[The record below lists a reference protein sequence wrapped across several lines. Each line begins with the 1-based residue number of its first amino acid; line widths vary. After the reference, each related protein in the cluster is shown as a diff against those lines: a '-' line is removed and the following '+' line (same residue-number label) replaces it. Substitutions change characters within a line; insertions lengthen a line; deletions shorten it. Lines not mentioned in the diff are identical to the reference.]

1 MKLAIF
7 TGPSGGHFYPALAF
21 AEAFQKS
28 HPVARLLFI
37 TGERG
42 RFLADKAQSQ
52 FEGPFDF
59 LPDFPF
65 PRPQQPDFIIRVLP
79 FLLKLAQAF
88 SKSEKILSDFR
99 PDLSVG
105 FGSYVAF
112 PALCVSRRRKI
123 PTLIHEQ
130 NRRMG
135 KTNAWLVRLSDK
147 VALSFDE
154 DSVTPNHPTRVMTG
168 LPLRS
173 SLVEC
178 SLRRE
183 LTTPPLLPPG
193 RFRILIVGGSQGSQ
207 SLNRLWKETIE
218 CFSDEEKKGLAV
230 IHITGRNDFESFK
243 AMYLKKGIE
252 ALVFAYHERMEE
264 LYPEADLAITRAGAG
279 TLFEL
284 ALFGLP
290 AIVFP
295 YPYAEG
301 HQELNARYFAER
313 GGIRLRREAECVPER
328 FKKEICELRE
338 SGTLRNHMSESLK
351 RLARPQAAQ
360 RLVEVAEGLL

>member
-21 AEAFQKS
+21 AEAFQES
-28 HPVARLLFI
+28 HPDARLLFV

-42 RFLADKAQSQ
+42 RFLAEKAKGRFKGQ
-52 FEGPFDF
+52 FEF
-59 LPDFPF
+59 LADFPF
-65 PRPQQPDFIIRVLP
+65 PRPRQPDFIIRALP

-88 SKSEKILSDFR
+88 AKSKKILDDFK

-112 PALCVSRRRKI
+112 PALWVSRRKKI

-130 NRRMG
+130 NRKMG
-135 KTNAWLVRLSDK
+135 KANAWLARLSDK
-147 VALSFDE
+147 IALSFE
-154 DSVTPNHPTRVMTG
+154 EGSGIVTG

-173 SLVEC
+173 SLVER
-178 SLRRE
+178 SLRTGRAE
-183 LTTPPLLPPG
+183 PSLFGPG
-193 RFRILIVGGSQGSQ
+193 RFRILVVGGSQGSQ
-207 SLNRLWKETIE
+207 SLNRLWKETVE

-230 IHITGRNDFESFK
+230 IHITGGDDFETFK
-243 AMYLKKGIE
+243 AMYPKKGIE

-264 LYPEADLAITRAGAG
+264 LYSEADLAITRAGAG

-295 YPYAEG
+295 YPHAEG
-301 HQELNARYFAER
+301 HQELNARYFEER
-313 GGIRLRREAECVPER
+313 GGVILRREGEGAPVR
-328 FKKEICELRE
+328 LKKEILELINPQ
-338 SGTLRNHMSESLK
+338 SLRNRMSAHL
-351 RLARPQAAQ
+351 RGLARPDAAR
-360 RLVEVAEGLL
+360 RLVEVAEGFL